1 MEKLSLIQ
9 EYNLYKISD
18 LKKQIDNFGIP
29 LEFTIYGDKCYFY
42 NSDLYGLFE
51 LKIEKEGIKPLDFI
65 KYYKEGFLNGLRH
78 LEDKEQIFER
88 DFSDTNRRHLSIQL
102 IKDILHSREFIE
114 HTKGLINLI
123 RKVSLIFTEK
133 TIYDQG
139 YYNGLFY
146 SIDNL
151 IKKKGITY
159 EDVQPEITI
168 DQTIKDEGHYEFKFD
183 QNEQAFEEFIAN
195 KLSNR
200 ENIYYDKFDFDY
212 NNETFEEFKEKFD
225 SYRSEF
231 NFSDL
236 KAECNRYQNIYEVC
250 EYKLNGKN
258 YKEKLPD
265 EYYKEIEIHSE
276 FFNITNYSKT
286 YNLSNSIIL
295 FLEQYIKSSQFNS
308 LVTEIPKLN
317 NQLNI
322 KPIIFSHPEIREKLF
337 NELKNHFEGKEIEFK
352 KVLEGNHIEEKLF
365 FPSNQNKFVEVFK
378 RLKYNKFLVNTPSE
392 IKIWICTNFCFKYTK
407 GTKTEIKD
415 FNLSTVHDIL
425 TKDRGEP
432 SNKERICVT
441 EWLPYKS
448 YSLRKYEI

>member
-183 QNEQAFEEFIAN
+183 QNEQAFEEFITN

-295 FLEQYIKSSQFNS
+295 FLEQCIKEQNILYENNFKEINKKSSLRELIENKDVDEIQTKATILKNNLVKYGFLEIDKIKCLSEENQNILIKKMTDKGVPYSIAMLDYLKFIEYLEFTYFRSKTSLHKELAKWFAIKDKEGRSIRGHINS
-308 LVTEIPKLN
+308 LN
-317 NQLNI
+317 D
-322 KPIIFSHPEIREKLF
+322 
-337 NELKNHFEGKEIEFK
+337 
-352 KVLEGNHIEEKLF
+352 
-365 FPSNQNKFVEVFK
+365 
-378 RLKYNKFLVNTPSE
+378 
-392 IKIWICTNFCFKYTK
+392 YTH
-407 GTKTEIKD
+407 E
-415 FNLSTVHDIL
+415 
-425 TKDRGEP
+425 
-432 SNKERICVT
+432 NKERYTAHKHKNSVKKDYQELI
-441 EWLPYKS
+441 
-448 YSLRKYEI
+448 